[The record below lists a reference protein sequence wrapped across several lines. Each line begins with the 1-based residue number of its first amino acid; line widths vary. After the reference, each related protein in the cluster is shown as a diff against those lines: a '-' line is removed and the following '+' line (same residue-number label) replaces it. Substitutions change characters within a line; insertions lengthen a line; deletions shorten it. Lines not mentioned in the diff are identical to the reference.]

1 MVKDKLVTQCSR
13 LLHDLTGILK
23 LLNRDD
29 KICYG
34 LTWPQAFTIETLS
47 REGRLFMSALGER
60 LGVKE
65 STATRILNLLVRDNL
80 VERKPGEQDRRQVS
94 VSLTEAGRTM
104 ARKLVACREKGI
116 EELLSAM
123 TQAQRKSLIAAMET
137 VTAVMAGRKCC

>member
-123 TQAQRKSLIAAMET
+123 TQAQRQSLIAAMET

>member
-1 MVKDKLVTQCSR
+1 
-13 LLHDLTGILK
+13 
-23 LLNRDD
+23 LNRDD

-123 TQAQRKSLIAAMET
+123 TQAQRQSLIAAMET